1 MIPSSISIVQDNVV
15 DGATLFTIN
24 NPLVFLVNVTYTGT
38 VSDYIYVYIYD
49 VDDNLLSTNLIAP
62 AYKDISVSVRQY
74 IFNADQILRGL
85 NEELQEWVQTANTI
99 NLDPNSNTFR
109 LEFEATDTETLG
121 SPVTDDITFNVLQS
135 AVQFGTSPSRSDIYD
150 NDTLT
155 FIGYYGFWVYT
166 YFYNSVAGALKLSA
180 GAGGVST
187 AIGLIRV
194 KQDGLTLGSNATQ
207 LYRDTVYTAT
217 ALIDCRDFCDGQK
230 LIKYMDRNGM
240 FRFYAFN
247 KNFQERINT
256 VELGRTS
263 KLITS
268 ILTDQS
274 DSLSIGKDM
283 SKFIDLTN
291 DVTASDLLLLE
302 DLFCSPLI
310 YMYIG
315 SGTDTAADWINMKI
329 ADGEM
334 ITRIRK
340 GNMTKVAFTLEYPK
354 QYSVKRF

>member
-1 MIPSSISIVQDNVV
+1 MIPSAISITQDNIVN
-15 DGATLFTIN
+15 GSALLSIN
-24 NPLVFLVNVTYTGT
+24 NPLVFLADVTYTGT
-38 VSDYIYVYIYD
+38 VADYIYVYIYD
-49 VDDNLLSTNLIAP
+49 GSNNLLSTNLIAP

-85 NEELQEWVQTANTI
+85 NEEIQEWVQTVNTLQ
-99 NLDPNSNTFR
+99 LDPNSNTFKI
-109 LEFEATDTETLG
+109 EFEAVDDETAG
-121 SPVTDDITFNVLQS
+121 SPVTDNITFNSLQGAS
-135 AVQFGTSPSRSDIYD
+135 QFGTSPSKDDIAHNVSDTFISYYGYWGYAYFF
-150 NDTLT
+150 NTLT
-155 FIGYYGFWVYT
+155 
-166 YFYNSVAGALKLSA
+166 NLLKLSS
-180 GAGGVST
+180 GTGTSFGVGMVR
-187 AIGLIRV
+187 AKINGLN
-194 KQDGLTLGSNATQ
+194 LGDN
-207 LYRDTVYTAT
+207 TVSLWVNGVESYSMN
-217 ALIDCRDFCDGQK
+217 IECREICTGQK

-283 SKFIDLTN
+283 NKFIDLTE
-291 DVTASDLLLLE
+291 DVNASDLLLLE

-334 ITRIRK
+334 VTRIRK